1 MLRLSWETLTVSFV
15 GAAVEWVEAFTV
27 VLAVSLTAGWRRA
40 GVAAGLGLLLV
51 SALMVLTHTAMT
63 LVMRLPYL
71 QFGVG
76 VFLLLFGLR
85 WFGKAVARMAG
96 LRALHDEGRVFTQTQ
111 AAAARAEGQAAV
123 LMAFNAVVI
132 EGLEVWLI
140 VAALGSASGH
150 ARSASLGALLA
161 LLVVMTAGLALRA
174 PLTRVP
180 ENAMKYAV
188 ACALLTFGTFWT
200 AEALSPA
207 AWPLGELSPILV
219 FIAYF
224 AGGRAVAQWLRRRPA
239 PAARP

>member
-1 MLRLSWETLTVSFV
+1 MLTLSWETLTVSFV

-27 VLAVSLTAGWRRA
+27 VLAVSLTVGWRRA
-40 GVAAGLGLLLV
+40 GVAAGMGLFLV
-51 SALMVLTHTAMT
+51 GALVVLTHSALTA
-63 LVMRLPYL
+63 LMRLPYL
-71 QFGVG
+71 QFAIG

-85 WFGKAVARMAG
+85 WFVKAVARMAG
-96 LRALHDEGRVFTQTQ
+96 LRTLHDESRVFTQAQ

-123 LMAFNAVVI
+123 LMAFNAVVL

-140 VAALGSASGH
+140 VAALGSVPGH
-150 ARSASLGALLA
+150 ALSAALGALLA

-207 AWPLGELSPILV
+207 AWPLGPLSPALV
-219 FIAYF
+219 FAAYF
-224 AGGRAVAQWLRRRPA
+224 AGGKAVAQWRRGRPV
-239 PAARP
+239 PAVRP